1 VNILDRYLL
10 GRFVRALPL
19 CMAASAALFLLVDF
33 FLRIGEFAE
42 YDSGVGKA
50 TAYFLFKLPRI
61 LTEIYP
67 AASLLAVLIGV
78 GALAEGREILAMKAC
93 GMRTARIVFPIVAT
107 ATIFSGAMLAW
118 NETVVPPASSRARMI
133 QDIGIEKRLQSGVFN
148 ASSIWFQSEQGFVN
162 IEFFDANHNALH
174 NITLHVMDEAFRLV
188 RLVEVPRATW
198 NGSEWKLE
206 QGSVTA
212 FINDGD
218 SVTRNTIEGDLR
230 VDAKPDELRRKR
242 RRAYEF
248 SYKELSQQIGE
259 LERKGLDATE
269 YLVDLN
275 YKLAAPFAG
284 LVAVVM
290 AFPLAARSGKRG
302 GGMLRN
308 VGLGLAVSFAYWSAT
323 ALSVAAGHSGTLPP
337 ILAAWAPNALFGLGG
352 SALYLARDN

>member
-10 GRFVRALPL
+10 GRFLRALPL
-19 CMAASAALFLLVDF
+19 CMAAAAALFLLVDF
-33 FLRIGEFAE
+33 FIRIGEFAE
-42 YDSGVGKA
+42 YDSGVAKA

-61 LTEIYP
+61 LTEVYP
-67 AASLLAVLIGV
+67 AASLLAVLMGI
-78 GALAEGREILAMKAC
+78 GALAEGRELLAMKAC
-93 GMRTARIVFPIVAT
+93 GIRTARIVLPIAIAGV
-107 ATIFSGAMLAW
+107 IFSGAVLAW
-118 NETVVPPASSRARMI
+118 NETVVPPSSSRARAI
-133 QDIGIEKRLQSGVFN
+133 QDVGIEKRLQSGVFN

-162 IEFFDANHNALH
+162 IEFFDANHNVLH
-174 NITLHVMDEAFRLV
+174 GITLHVMDDAFRLV

-198 NGSEWKLE
+198 NGSAWELGP
-206 QGSVTA
+206 GSVTA

-218 SVTRNTIEGDLR
+218 SVTRDSIAGDLR
-230 VDAKPDELRRKR
+230 VDAKPEELRKKR
-242 RRAYEF
+242 RRSYEF
-248 SYKELSQQIGE
+248 SYSELNKQIGE

-290 AFPLAARSGKRG
+290 AFPLAARSGRRG

-308 VGLGLAVSFAYWSAT
+308 VGLGLAVSFLYWSAT

-337 ILAAWAPNALFGLGG
+337 VIAAWAPNALFGLGG
-352 SALYLARDN
+352 GAMFFARDN